1 VVRPR
6 GGAEVRTAILDIS
19 RGGLSYRCGWLAAAG
34 TEVPI
39 ELPEAGG
46 PVIARI
52 VRSERAVLAL
62 AFRRD
67 EAMLRRVDEV
77 LALISART
85 AVAA

>member
-1 VVRPR
+1 
-6 GGAEVRTAILDIS
+6 VRTAILDIS

-52 VRSERAVLAL
+52 VRSERGGACIGLPSG
-62 AFRRD
+62 RGD
-67 EAMLRRVDEV
+67 
-77 LALISART
+77 
-85 AVAA
+85 AASS